1 MGCGCLTEVLH
12 HLSRASACAVDGGR
26 VDLGRDL
33 EDGLILR

>member
-1 MGCGCLTEVLH
+1 MEVLH
-12 HLSRASACAVDGGR
+12 HLDRTSACVVDRGH

>member
-1 MGCGCLTEVLH
+1 MEILQYLI
-12 HLSRASACAVDGGR
+12 LASSCVVDGDH

>member
-1 MGCGCLTEVLH
+1 MKVLQY
-12 HLSRASACAVDGGR
+12 LILASSCAVDGGH